1 MRCHFIQHGLPL
13 VCVAA
18 SVLLMAAVLP
28 VCAAHADPS
37 AFVEGIE
44 DLPLMP
50 HLEQDSNGPT
60 VFDTPYGSIVESA
73 ASGHVSDREVLD
85 FYRTTLPQLG
95 WSKQGEVSFQRDS
108 ERLTLNIT
116 HRDATAHVLFRISR
130 SP

>member
-1 MRCHFIQHGLPL
+1 MRCHFIQHGLRL

-50 HLEQDSNGPT
+50 HLEQNSDGPT

-85 FYRTTLPQLG
+85 FIGQL
-95 WSKQGEVSFQRDS
+95 
-108 ERLTLNIT
+108 
-116 HRDATAHVLFRISR
+116 SR
-130 SP
+130 SLGGTNKTKQASREIRNASR